1 MIRDFRNADVEPV
14 LDIWLQASLVAH
26 HFIAPEF
33 WHEQLGAM
41 REIYLPSAVT
51 RVFEVDGQVRGF
63 SCVYENTLAALFVS
77 PAHQGRGVGTQLLED
92 AMGSR
97 AALQLSVYSQNVS
110 SIHFYQKNGFIVLS
124 EQRDEH
130 TGHLEKMMRWVSD
143 RSPNPRP

>member
-1 MIRDFRNADVEPV
+1 MIRDFQNADFEPV
-14 LDIWLQASLVAH
+14 LDIWLQASILAH

-33 WHEQLGAM
+33 WHAQLGAM
-41 REIYLPSAVT
+41 REIYIPSAVT

-77 PAHQGRGVGTQLLED
+77 PAYQDRGVGTQLLED

-97 AALQLSVYSQNVS
+97 GALQLSVYSQNVS
-110 SIHFYQKNGFIVLS
+110 RIHFYQKHGFIVLS

-143 RSPNPRP
+143 R